1 MFMDPWYFYV
11 AGARE
16 EVGEGPGNSRWVR
29 LLRGEVPQENELIS
43 SLFYN
48 RKMDFYVIA
57 AQVMNVKGM
66 NWETGM
72 ERQNVF
78 ED

>member
-1 MFMDPWYFYV
+1 M

-66 NWETGM
+66 N
-72 ERQNVF
+72 
-78 ED
+78 